1 MTARA
6 MSRHL
11 VLGSADALHR
21 VVLLH
26 YAGGSAASLLPLA
39 RHMPDTCGVVLLELN
54 DPGDPAHTFT
64 EAVTRLRPEFEEL
77 LDRPTVVFGHSMG
90 ALLAHALVEALPD
103 HRRRL
108 VSDVVLSG
116 SRSPTTTS
124 RLATFPPTAFTARSR
139 TGLRDDMIRYGGCPP
154 ELFADTELLERA
166 VTALGHD
173 MQLIDTYSG
182 PVRRG
187 GRHDATEYHIWYGET
202 DDEAS
207 ADEAWLWA
215 DDVPRPPH
223 RRGFPGGHFY
233 LLEHTEAGQ
242 ALRRLA
248 VAGIGCT

>member
-1 MTARA
+1 

-11 VLGSADALHR
+11 VLGAADAPHR

-39 RHMPDTCGVVLLELN
+39 RHLPETCGVVLLELN
-54 DPGDPAHTFT
+54 DRSDPARTFT
-64 EAVTRLRPEFEEL
+64 EAVTLLQPEFEAL
-77 LDRPTVVFGHSMG
+77 LDRPTIVFGHSMG

-103 HRRRL
+103 RCRRL
-108 VSDVVLSG
+108 VSGVVLSG
-116 SRSPTTTS
+116 SRSPTTRS

-139 TGLRDDMIRYGGCPP
+139 AALRDDMVRYGGCPP
-154 ELFADTELLERA
+154 ELFADTELVDLA

-173 MQLIDTYSG
+173 MQLIDTYSA

-187 GRHDATEYHIWYGET
+187 GQHDATEYHIWYGED
-202 DDEAS
+202 DDEAN
-207 ADEAWLWA
+207 AHEARLWA

-223 RRGFPGGHFY
+223 RRGYPGGHFY

-242 ALRRLA
+242 ELRRLA
-248 VAGIGCT
+248 AGIGWT